1 MANVWM
7 TCGKICSGKSTYA
20 RELRR
25 RHHAAVLSVDEITL
39 ALFGPEPGDMLDE
52 YVQRAETYLYQKS
65 VELVE
70 TGINVVLDWGFWT
83 KRERDE
89 AREFYAAHGIACYF
103 HYLEIGEEEWRRRI
117 EKRNAA
123 VLAHKISAYYV
134 DEGLARKFAD
144 VFEPPARSE
153 IDVWI
158 SADGASQT
166 QTVFTAGSLTADK
179 QELS

>member
-1 MANVWM
+1 MASVWM

-20 RELRR
+20 KELRLKHR
-25 RHHAAVLSVDEITL
+25 AAVLSVDEITL
-39 ALFGPEPGDMLDE
+39 ALFGPEPGEKLDA
-52 YVQRAETYLYQKS
+52 YVQRTEAYLYQKS

-89 AREFYAAHGIACYF
+89 ARAFYAAHGIPCFF
-103 HYLEIGEEEWRRRI
+103 HYLEISDQEWSRRI

-123 VLAHKISAYYV
+123 VLAHQNGAYYV
-134 DEGLARKFAD
+134 DEGLQAKFAAI
-144 VFEPPARSE
+144 FEPPSPDE

-158 SADGASQT
+158 SVKDEQ
-166 QTVFTAGSLTADK
+166 Q
-179 QELS
+179 